1 MCVILP
7 FARQR
12 FTPTDIIAWKAIL
25 ADRRRR
31 GLWQKVER
39 VSSPDGDWMLVWLP
53 GLKEP
58 TLRLE
63 RDRQGMYRLC
73 FHDGRGWFQF
83 RQGTDIIA
91 CLAQVEPGQ
100 QTTPAARRPV
110 TRSERPHYAEMPTP
124 Y

>member
-25 ADRRRR
+25 MDRRRR

-39 VSSPDGDWMLVWLP
+39 VSSPERDCMLVWLP
-53 GLKEP
+53 NLKDP
-58 TLRLE
+58 TLCLE
-63 RDRQGMYRLC
+63 RDQQGVYRLS

-83 RQGTDIIA
+83 RQGMDIIA
-91 CLAQVEPGQ
+91 CLAEVDPGERLH
-100 QTTPAARRPV
+100 PPFRR
-110 TRSERPHYAEMPTP
+110 AD
-124 Y
+124 